1 MAGSL
6 LTSSPCASS
15 RAGSYTDDTDPCK
28 LLLHVLPL
36 VQADKKKN
44 PDVEATAPSYNPS
57 RIVINTVLWQV
68 RS

>member
-1 MAGSL
+1 
-6 LTSSPCASS
+6 
-15 RAGSYTDDTDPCK
+15 
-28 LLLHVLPL
+28 VLPL